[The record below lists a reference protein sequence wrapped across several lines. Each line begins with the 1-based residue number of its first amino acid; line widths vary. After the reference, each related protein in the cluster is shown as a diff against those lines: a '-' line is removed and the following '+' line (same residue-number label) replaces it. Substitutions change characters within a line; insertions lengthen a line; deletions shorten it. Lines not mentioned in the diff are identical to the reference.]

1 MTEAHQVASRT
12 TADAD
17 DWPMRPLAFLV
28 AGTLFMENLDA
39 TIVATAAPSIAR
51 SFGVT
56 SSQIGITA
64 TAYLATVAALI
75 PVSGWLAARRGA
87 RQTFLFAIALFTV
100 ASVLCS
106 FSTNLTELSIM
117 RVAQGAGGAMMVPVG
132 RFVVLRATGKSN
144 IIKAVAYLTW
154 PALVAPVLAPAVG
167 GLITSYATWPWI
179 FLINLPL
186 GIVALSVAL
195 RIMPRQARGD
205 PGPLDWIGF
214 VSTAISLGCLV
225 VLAADLGSPTVSW
238 LAVAVLAGVTVGVG
252 TFAIVHL
259 LRARSPLVRLDA
271 LRVKTFRAAAVGGT
285 AFRVGING
293 AAFLLPLL
301 FQDGF
306 GWSPA
311 RAGSTLLFLFLGNL
325 LIKPATT
332 PLLRVAKFRTVL
344 VATTTGATLTLVG
357 CALLRPSTNVVLL
370 IGVLAL
376 SGVFR
381 SIGYTGYNTI
391 AFADIDQASMSQANT
406 LASTIQ
412 QLTQAFG
419 VALAVIS
426 LKVGTGV
433 VGHGNSFRFAFC
445 VLGVAVF
452 CALVAAIRLPVDSG
466 DALRGGRKA

>member
-1 MTEAHQVASRT
+1 MTEAHQVART
-12 TADAD
+12 TAVAD

-186 GIVALSVAL
+186 GIVALGVAL

-238 LAVAVLAGVTVGVG
+238 RAVIALAVVTVGVG
-252 TFAIVHL
+252 GFATVHL
-259 LRARSPLVRLDA
+259 LRDRSPLVSLDA

-306 GWSPA
+306 GWTPA
-311 RAGSTLLFLFLGNL
+311 RAGSTVLFMFLGNL

-332 PLLRVAKFRTVL
+332 PLLRVASFRAVL
-344 VATTTGATLTLVG
+344 VATTAGATLTLVG

-376 SGVFR
+376 SGIFR

-391 AFADIDQASMSQANT
+391 AFADIEQASMSQANT

-412 QLTQAFG
+412 QLTQALG
-419 VALAVIS
+419 VAIAVIS
-426 LKVGTGV
+426 LKVGTDNF
-433 VGHGNSFRFAFC
+433 GHRNGFSFAFC

-452 CALVAAIRLPVDSG
+452 CAMVAATRLLPDAG
-466 DALRGGRKA
+466 DAVRSGRKA

>member
-1 MTEAHQVASRT
+1 
-12 TADAD
+12 
-17 DWPMRPLAFLV
+17 
-28 AGTLFMENLDA
+28 
-39 TIVATAAPSIAR
+39 
-51 SFGVT
+51 
-56 SSQIGITA
+56 
-64 TAYLATVAALI
+64 
-75 PVSGWLAARRGA
+75 
-87 RQTFLFAIALFTV
+87 
-100 ASVLCS
+100 
-106 FSTNLTELSIM
+106 M

-186 GIVALSVAL
+186 GIVALGVAL
-195 RIMPRQARGD
+195 RIMPRQARSD

-252 TFAIVHL
+252 AFATIHL
-259 LRARSPLVRLDA
+259 LRVRYPLVSLDA

-306 GWSPA
+306 GWTPA
-311 RAGSTLLFLFLGNL
+311 RAGSTVLFMFLGNL

-332 PLLRVAKFRTVL
+332 PLLRVASFRAVL
-344 VATTTGATLTLVG
+344 VATTAGATLTLVG

-376 SGVFR
+376 SGIF
-381 SIGYTGYNTI
+381 
-391 AFADIDQASMSQANT
+391 
-406 LASTIQ
+406 
-412 QLTQAFG
+412 
-419 VALAVIS
+419 S
-426 LKVGTGV
+426 LDRIHRVQ
-433 VGHGNSFRFAFC
+433 HH
-445 VLGVAVF
+445 
-452 CALVAAIRLPVDSG
+452 RL
-466 DALRGGRKA
+466 R